1 MRKDDRNI
9 DIVNVDNQGNVIP
22 KAFPVSERTKK
33 DQRKT
38 SVGYT
43 LIAVLLHILAFLPI
57 IGVSAVLA
65 ARCYELMPYYSFWPF
80 VGVIVVGLFGL
91 IFLAVTL
98 IVTRKKSKSSIMGQ
112 TAKVAITFVCL
123 TTVFGLLLTYI
134 VPDIIQYATQNTM
147 FVEDLYYNGESQAEA
162 NAKLERDFIMYNVL
176 NGNLNNYNDEK
187 NGDFSYAT
195 LSKRVEEL
203 GRFLEY
209 DNGEIDASY
218 RTYKNTYSSIEN
230 FNRNV
235 LDRLQNSSNEKMK
248 HKYELYEFIYNA
260 YVLQDFDY
268 ALVNT
273 LDRRAFAMSI
283 VDYIYEHAGYERL
296 LKEGFNNKRIKQIF
310 DDNFDNFN
318 HDGYQPFDD
327 PLLLYAQASGRL
339 TAQVILRIILNEG
352 WQYSQNAY
360 DENGN
365 VYFTADGNLLYE
377 IYDPATRDA
386 FIKDGGEFT
395 YEDTR
400 LNVDGTTIEDKYG
413 FNKDGWMVYKSG
425 VVKRPIVWT
434 VLDMQGYGMDLA
446 SLDINSMLGGL
457 LGGIIDPDGGGSLSP
472 DMVGTILSGLLN
484 GLGGLVDSVG
494 GLLREDVEKLIEFA
508 TNGANINLSIMIA
521 DNGVLASSLES
532 MNEPYGM
539 LGYAQ
544 ASWVQSNNLLLAVIN
559 VVGLRNWLCLFG
571 AVGVVLVIAAGI
583 CRECG
588 KKTRLRT
595 AVSRDRIT
603 RANTAQKIANG
614 ELDPATLEKE
624 PFDLSAE
631 ITPAHVVKLEEKQ
644 NRSRKLR
651 KRAEKLE
658 NEMFGT
664 PTAAE
669 ETPVAKEESV
679 VGEEPIVDTVYE
691 EPIAEEHVAETEESV
706 FEDSNEAVNEFAAE
720 EVDEIAAEDSNEVV
734 EEIVEDTVAEE
745 SNAVVEVPEETVEET
760 LADQSN
766 EVVEESAV
774 ETAEEQSDEVAEE
787 VVEDLAAEQ
796 SDEVA
801 EVVEEVK
808 PVKEKRGL
816 FGRWKKKKAVK
827 EPVEELTSEPAED
840 FAEELVQ
847 EKTAEQAD
855 VNTVDSF
862 DEIAVDAP
870 TPVEVEHPAWET
882 AAEPAPEVVEDLAAE
897 QSDEVTEV
905 VEEVKPVKEKR
916 GLFGRKK
923 KNKHAKEPVEELTE
937 EPTYDFAEQS
947 NDAATEYSFAPET
960 SEEVVEDT
968 AAGQGNEV
976 SEFVEEVAAEETSAE
991 QDNETVEVA
1000 EKPSKQKKNRFG
1012 RKNKKA
1018 KAAKEVEENYE
1029 ELEEEF
1035 TASDDEFDF

>member
-1 MRKDDRNI
+1 MKKNDKNI

-57 IGVSAVLA
+57 IGVATVLA
-65 ARCYELMPYYSFWPF
+65 VRCYELMPYYSFWPF
-80 VGVIVVGLFGL
+80 IGVIVVGVFGL

-98 IVTRKKSKSSIMGQ
+98 IVTRKKAKSNIMGQ

-134 VPDIIQYATQNTM
+134 LPDIISNATQNTL

-176 NGNLNNYNDEK
+176 NGNLNNYNAED
-187 NGDFSYAT
+187 GDFSYAT
-195 LSKRVEEL
+195 LSQRFEEL
-203 GRFLEY
+203 GQFTEY
-209 DNGEIDASY
+209 VNQEIEDSY
-218 RTYKNTYSSIEN
+218 LTYTNTYPTIEE

-235 LDRLQNSSNEKMK
+235 LDRLKTSKNEKMK
-248 HKYELYEFIYNA
+248 HKYELYEFVYNG

-268 ALVNT
+268 ALLNT
-273 LDRRAFAMSI
+273 IDRRAFAMSI
-283 VDYIYEHAGYERL
+283 VDYIYAHAGYEQL
-296 LKEGFNNKRIKQIF
+296 LKEGFNNKRLKQIF

-352 WQYSQNAY
+352 WQYSQGAY
-360 DENGN
+360 DEDGN

-400 LNVDGTTIEDKYG
+400 LNVDGTTIEDNYG
-413 FNKDGWMVYKSG
+413 FNKDGWMVYESG

-434 VLDMQGYGMDLA
+434 VLDMQGYGMDLV

-457 LGGIIDPDGGGSLSP
+457 LGGILPGNGGSLPP
-472 DMVGTILSGLLN
+472 DMVGSVLTGLFQ
-484 GLGGLVDSVG
+484 GLGSLVDSVG

-508 TNGANINLSIMIA
+508 TNGANINLSILID
-521 DNGVLASSLES
+521 DNGELAISLES

-544 ASWVQSNNLLLAVIN
+544 ASWVQSNNLLVAVIN
-559 VVGLRNWLCLFG
+559 VISLRNWLCLFG
-571 AVGVVLVIAAGI
+571 AVGVVLVIAAGV

-595 AVSRDRIT
+595 AVSRDRIA
-603 RANTAQKIANG
+603 RANTAQKIADG

-631 ITPAHVVKLEEKQ
+631 ITPARVVKLEEKQ

-664 PTAAE
+664 PTAVEAVE
-669 ETPVAKEESV
+669 KEEPV
-679 VGEEPIVDTVYE
+679 VNE
-691 EPIAEEHVAETEESV
+691 EPIADT
-706 FEDSNEAVNEFAAE
+706 AE
-720 EVDEIAAEDSNEVV
+720 EELFVEEPVADTAEPVSEETGDVADEIAIEEV
-734 EEIVEDTVAEE
+734 EEITAEE
-745 SNAVVEVPEETVEET
+745 SNEAPEEVIEQTSAEQSDEIAEQPAEEATVGQDNEFVLETVEDTAEQIEEVAET
-760 LADQSN
+760 PEEVIEETAEEESN
-766 EVVEESAV
+766 EVAEVVPEVVED
-774 ETAEEQSDEVAEE
+774 TAEEQSDEVAEVAEVTEQPEWDIAEEPATETEEETAEEQSEEIAEEAQEVKPVKEKKGFFSRWKEKKAAKKAAHEPVEESVEDFAEEPVQEEAEEQAEDDTVDSFEEIAHDEPAPEFVPEAVEEVVADDSNEVAEVAEQPEWDTVAEPATETEEETAEQSEEIAPE
-787 VVEDLAAEQ
+787 VVEETTAEQ
-796 SDEVA
+796 SN

-816 FGRWKKKKAVK
+816 FGRRKKDKKAK
-827 EPVEELTSEPAED
+827 MA
-840 FAEELVQ
+840 
-847 EKTAEQAD
+847 AD
-855 VNTVDSF
+855 
-862 DEIAVDAP
+862 
-870 TPVEVEHPAWET
+870 
-882 AAEPAPEVVEDLAAE
+882 
-897 QSDEVTEV
+897 
-905 VEEVKPVKEKR
+905 
-916 GLFGRKK
+916 
-923 KNKHAKEPVEELTE
+923 EELTE
-937 EPTYDFAEQS
+937 EPTEDFAAAETEPTYDFAEQ
-947 NDAATEYSFAPET
+947 NNEAATE
-960 SEEVVEDT
+960 
-968 AAGQGNEV
+968 
-976 SEFVEEVAAEETSAE
+976 
-991 QDNETVEVA
+991 
-1000 EKPSKQKKNRFG
+1000 
-1012 RKNKKA
+1012 
-1018 KAAKEVEENYE
+1018 
-1029 ELEEEF
+1029 
-1035 TASDDEFDF
+1035 